1 MKEKPTEWVS
11 ISDLMAGVMAVVM
24 LLLVISVLQRTFAE
38 IKHKQ
43 EMEQGVA
50 AQKKQ
55 LSAALNDLKV
65 SLQSQG
71 SEELVAVDINSGKI
85 TLRDNVFDRGS
96 ACITKRAQD
105 AIRGI
110 EPRIM
115 EFLRQNTHGQV
126 VVEGHT
132 DNLPV
137 SRPVTDFARFCTVY
151 DDNYTLS
158 AARAREARRLLVGDV
173 ADDQAGRVIVA
184 GYGDSHPLDNVQ
196 PSDSKNRRVEVHFVL
211 QESRK

>member
-1 MKEKPTEWVS
+1 MKDKPTEWVS

-43 EMEQGVA
+43 DMEQGVA

-55 LSAALNDLKV
+55 LSVTLNAMRNFINNEGNDEIVLIDV
-65 SLQSQG
+65 SL
-71 SEELVAVDINSGKI
+71 GKI

-96 ACITKRAQD
+96 ACITKKAQQ

-110 EPRIM
+110 GSQIAV
-115 EFLRQNTHGQV
+115 FLQQNLYGQIII
-126 VVEGHT
+126 EGHT
-132 DNLPV
+132 DNIPV
-137 SRPVTDFARFCTVY
+137 SRPVTDFLRFCTVY

-158 AARAREARRLLVGDV
+158 AARAREARRLLIESVPEDH
-173 ADDQAGRVIVA
+173 ARRAIVA
-184 GYGDSHPLDNVQ
+184 GYGESHPVDNAS
-196 PSDSKNRRVEVHFVL
+196 PSDPRNRRVEVHFVL
-211 QESRK
+211 KEGKK